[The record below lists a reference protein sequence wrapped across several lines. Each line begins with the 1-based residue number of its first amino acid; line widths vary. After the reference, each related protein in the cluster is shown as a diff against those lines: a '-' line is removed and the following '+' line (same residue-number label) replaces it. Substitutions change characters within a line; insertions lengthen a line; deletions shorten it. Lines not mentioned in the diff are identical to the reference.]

1 MIVVR
6 RLAGLWSG
14 GVGILVAVVLVGLL
28 AVVVGTPAWWVSL
41 LVTSIVAAAVAI
53 WSIRV
58 VRPSDTLVAA
68 AVFVL
73 VVAAAGGLLGVSI
86 HAWSDARSVKAAR
99 ADVAGIGAQTVC
111 RVIDRGTPARAAAAA
126 TAATGDLAE
135 RLRSGA
141 AVLGTSDGNAVCR
154 PVQTAVSDASR
165 DSVGV
170 VAVIEVTV
178 DGTTSTRAV
187 TADLRRV
194 DGRWAVATLQ
204 VVR

>member
-1 MIVVR
+1 MSLVR

-14 GVGILVAVVLVGLL
+14 GAGVVVAVALVCLL

-41 LVTSIVAAAVAI
+41 MATSIVVAVVAI

-58 VRPSDTLVAA
+58 MRPSDGVVAA
-68 AVFVL
+68 VVSL
-73 VVAAAGGLLGVSI
+73 VVVAAAGGLLGVAI
-86 HAWSDARSVKAAR
+86 REWSDARSVTAAR
-99 ADVAGIGAQTVC
+99 ADVARVGGQTVC
-111 RVIDRGTPARAAAAA
+111 RVIDRGTPERQAAALD
-126 TAATGDLAE
+126 AATGDLAE
-135 RLRSGA
+135 RLRSGTQ
-141 AVLGTSDGNAVCR
+141 VLDASDGDAVCR
-154 PVQTAVSDASR
+154 PVQTAVASAST

-170 VAVIEVTV
+170 VAVVEVTA